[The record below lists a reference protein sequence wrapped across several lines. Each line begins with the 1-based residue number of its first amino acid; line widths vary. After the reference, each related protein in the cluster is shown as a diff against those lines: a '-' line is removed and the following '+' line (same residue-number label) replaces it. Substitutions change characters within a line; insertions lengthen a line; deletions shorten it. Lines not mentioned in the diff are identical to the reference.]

1 MDLAQFR
8 DLVPVTRQ
16 RSYLFAGA
24 ISPAAQPVL
33 AASEQFLASLRDD
46 PLAAYRSWP
55 DDLAELRERFA
66 ALIGAQPTQIAITD
80 NTSRASALAIRLL
93 DRIDPDGAVVVDDT
107 TYPSSIYTWLTHG
120 RHQIR
125 PVATRSAAS
134 GEEAAAAI
142 AAAVDDDVL
151 AVIVSHVCPLTGFR
165 HDLQALVGALR
176 GTRARLMVD
185 AAQSLGVVPVDLAR
199 DRVDVLVG
207 TSMKWLLG
215 IPGIAYL
222 YLSEEL
228 EQQTPALDIGY
239 ASVADQGARW
249 PRTRVP
255 PLVPGAARFEG
266 GIPALGAVPAAA
278 AGLQMIA
285 DVSVPA
291 IAGQVS
297 QLAAQV
303 LHVLR
308 QHGLQPV
315 TPDAEPMRAGV
326 VAAYLD
332 GADHL
337 ATALA
342 HRSVDI
348 GGYPWGLLRIDPHAY
363 CTQTDIERLDA
374 ALGEVID
381 GGTLSQGA
389 TA

>member
-8 DLVPVTRQ
+8 ALFPVTRQ

-33 AASEQFLASLRDD
+33 EAAEQFLAELRED
-46 PLAAYRSWP
+46 PLTSYRSWP
-55 DDLAELRERFA
+55 GDLAELRLRFA
-66 ALIGAQPTQIAITD
+66 ALIGAQAAQVAITD

-93 DRIDPDGAVVVDDT
+93 DRIDPNGAVVVDDT

-125 PVATRSAAS
+125 PVSTRSAAS

-165 HDLQALVGALR
+165 HDLQALAHALR

-185 AAQSLGVVPVDLAR
+185 AAQSLGVIPVDVAR

-215 IPGIAYL
+215 MPGIAYL

-228 EQQTPALDIGY
+228 EQQAPVLDIGY
-239 ASVADQGARW
+239 ASVTDQGADW

-255 PLVPGAARFEG
+255 PALPGAARFEG
-266 GIPALGAVPAAA
+266 GIPALGAVGAAA

-285 DVSVPA
+285 DVGVPL
-291 IAGQVS
+291 IAGHVGQF
-297 QLAAQV
+297 AAQV
-303 LHVLR
+303 LDVLR
-308 QHGLQPV
+308 QHGLRPV

-326 VAAYLD
+326 VAAYLE

-342 HRSVDI
+342 HRNVDV

-363 CTQTDIERLDA
+363 CAQTDIERLDA

-381 GGTLSQGA
+381 GEA
-389 TA
+389 